1 MDKNTITG
9 LVLILVIML
18 TFSYFNK
25 PSQSEVEAAK
35 RQRDSIVQV
44 EAEKA
49 QQIEADAKKAT
60 ATLDTKVA
68 SLPNDSIGNAN
79 AENELK
85 SMYGIFSQAAK
96 GTEKFITLENNLMK
110 IRVSTKGGKIYSVE
124 LKGYKRF
131 NGQPLVLFEGDKNR
145 FGLNFFS
152 QNKSIQTD
160 QFFFTPSVTDTL
172 ITVSGAAVSKG
183 KEGREKFNEG
193 SKDLSRS
200 MAMRLDAGD
209 GISVEYV
216 YTLKHNS
223 FMVGFDIKTSGLKK
237 VMGANSNYINFAWTQ
252 EMPRQ
257 EKVSKFGEDN
267 YATTYF
273 KYYKDD
279 VDKIAPTKSESKA
292 LTTKVEW
299 VSFKTLFFS
308 SALIADN
315 AFLNGQISTKKREKD
330 PSFVSD
336 MTADLTIPLD
346 NSGSE
351 TFQARF
357 FFGPNQYNTLK
368 QFNIKLEEELSLGWT
383 VIGWVNKWIIIPAF
397 DFLRRY
403 IGNFGLIILLL
414 TIYVKLII
422 APFTYKSYISQAK
435 MRLLKPEID
444 EIQKKYGEDK
454 KLESQ
459 QAVMALYK
467 KAGVNP
473 MGGCL
478 PMLFQ
483 MPILVAMFYFFPIS
497 IELRQQSF
505 LWAHDLSSFDS
516 IATLPFEI
524 PWYGSHVSLFCL
536 LMTITNILYVKYN
549 NEMSGAGTQQMPGM
563 KTMMYLMPVMFLF
576 IFNSYASGL
585 SLYYFLSLVFT
596 FVQMFIFKK
605 VIDEDAI
612 HAQLKA
618 KQKMPVVKSKF
629 ASRLEEMA
637 KQQQQRNTPQKRK

>member
-9 LVLILVIML
+9 LALIFVIL
-18 TFSYFNK
+18 ITFSYFNK
-25 PSQSEVEAAK
+25 PSQREIEATK
-35 RQRDSIVQV
+35 RQTDSIAQV
-44 EAEKA
+44 EADNARQAEIKA
-49 QQIEADAKKAT
+49 RDAAS
-60 ATLDTKVA
+60 ALQGTLIGTKSDSTGKIAV
-68 SLPNDSIGNAN
+68 ND
-79 AENELK
+79 ELK
-85 SMYGIFSQAAK
+85 NLYGVFSDAAK
-96 GTEKFITLENNLMK
+96 GTERFITLENNLMK

-131 NGQPLVLFEGDKNR
+131 NGEPLVLFEGDKNR

-160 QFFFTPSVTDTL
+160 QFFFVPSVADSV
-172 ITVSGAAVSKG
+172 ITVAGSPVSKG
-183 KEGREKFNEG
+183 KEGREKFNTEG
-193 SKDLSRS
+193 KEASKSLS
-200 MAMRLDAGD
+200 MQLKAGD
-209 GISVEYV
+209 DVSVEYT
-216 YTLKHNS
+216 YTLKYNS
-223 FMVGFDIKTSGLKK
+223 FMVGFDIHTAGLKK

-267 YATTYF
+267 YATTY
-273 KYYKDD
+273 YKFYQDE
-279 VDKIAPTKSESKA
+279 VNKIAPTKSESKA
-292 LTTKVEW
+292 LSTKVEW

-308 SALIADN
+308 SALIADK
-315 AFLNGQISTKKREKD
+315 AFLNGQISTKKRDKD

-336 MTADLTIPLD
+336 MSADLTIPLD

-351 TFQARF
+351 TFPARF
-357 FFGPNQYNTLK
+357 YFGPNQYNTLK
-368 QFNIKLEEELSLGWT
+368 QYKVSLEEELSLGWT
-383 VIGWVNKWIIIPAF
+383 VIGWVNKYIIIPAF

-414 TIYVKLII
+414 TIYVKLIV

-435 MRLLKPEID
+435 MRLLKPEIE
-444 EIQKKYGEDK
+444 EIQKKFGEDK

-536 LMTITNILYVKYN
+536 LMTVTNILYVKYN
-549 NEMSGAGTQQMPGM
+549 NEMSSAGTQQMPGM
-563 KTMMYLMPVMFLF
+563 KTMMYMMPVMFLF

-605 VIDEDAI
+605 LVNEEQI

-618 KQKMPVVKSKF
+618 KQKMPVTKSKF
-629 ASRLEEMA
+629 QTKLEEMS
-637 KQQQQRNTPQKRK
+637 KQRNVPQKRK

>member
-1 MDKNTITG
+1 M
-9 LVLILVIML
+9 
-18 TFSYFNK
+18 
-25 PSQSEVEAAK
+25 Q
-35 RQRDSIVQV
+35 
-44 EAEKA
+44 
-49 QQIEADAKKAT
+49 
-60 ATLDTKVA
+60 
-68 SLPNDSIGNAN
+68 
-79 AENELK
+79 LK
-85 SMYGIFSQAAK
+85 
-96 GTEKFITLENNLMK
+96 
-110 IRVSTKGGKIYSVE
+110 
-124 LKGYKRF
+124 
-131 NGQPLVLFEGDKNR
+131 
-145 FGLNFFS
+145 
-152 QNKSIQTD
+152 
-160 QFFFTPSVTDTL
+160 
-172 ITVSGAAVSKG
+172 
-183 KEGREKFNEG
+183 
-193 SKDLSRS
+193 
-200 MAMRLDAGD
+200 AGD
-209 GISVEYV
+209 GVLVEYT
-216 YTLKHNS
+216 YTLKYNS
-223 FMVGFDIKTSGLKK
+223 FMVGFDIHTAGLKK
-237 VMGANSNYINFAWTQ
+237 VMGAKTDYINFAWTQ

-267 YATTYF
+267 YATTY
-273 KYYKDD
+273 YKFYQDE
-279 VDKIAPTKSESKA
+279 VNKIAPTKSESKA
-292 LTTKVEW
+292 LSTRVEW

-308 SALIADN
+308 SALIADK
-315 AFLNGQISTKKREKD
+315 AFLNGQISTKKRDKD
-330 PSFVSD
+330 PAYVSD
-336 MTADLTIPLD
+336 MSADLTIPLD

-351 TFQARF
+351 TFPARF

-368 QFNIKLEEELSLGWT
+368 QYKVSLEEELSLGWT
-383 VIGWVNKWIIIPAF
+383 VIGWVNKYIIIPAF

-414 TIYVKLII
+414 TIYVKLIV

-435 MRLLKPEID
+435 MRLLKPEIE
-444 EIQKKYGEDK
+444 EIQKKFGEEK
-454 KLESQ
+454 KMESQ

-536 LMTITNILYVKYN
+536 LMTVTNILYVKYN
-549 NEMSGAGTQQMPGM
+549 NEMSSAGTQQMPGM
-563 KTMMYLMPVMFLF
+563 KTMMYMMPVMFLF

-605 VIDEDAI
+605 LVNEEQI

-618 KQKMPVVKSKF
+618 KQKMPVTKSKF
-629 ASRLEEMA
+629 QTKLEEMS
-637 KQQQQRNTPQKRK
+637 KQKNVPQKRK